1 MEAWLLGRAA
11 VRERRGL
18 VRAALPAP
26 AAMPFAGARLP
37 TPPSDGAVTV
47 GSETVLDLAS
57 NDYLGLSRDHRLTE
71 AAIEAV
77 QQYGSGARASRVV
90 NGTLPVHAHLEEQLC
105 RLTGAQSALAFS
117 SGYLANL
124 GVLTAL
130 GGPGTL
136 LVLDAHVHASLLDAA
151 RLSRSPVAT
160 VAHGDLAAVEA
171 ALKTRTQ
178 PRAVVVVES
187 LYSVLGD
194 AADLGALAQLCARH
208 DAWLLVD
215 EAHGIGVA
223 GQGRG
228 AVHAAGLSG
237 AGLSGAGH
245 SGAGHVVLTVTLSK
259 ALGSQG
265 GAVVGPVALREH
277 LVNTARPFIFDTAL
291 APAAAAAAARAAQI
305 ILAEPQL
312 AGRLHSNA
320 ATLAQLCGI
329 KHSPGAV
336 QSIPLS
342 SAREAVAAATGLR
355 AAGVLVGCFRPPSVP
370 DGVSR
375 LRLTARA
382 DLVRS
387 EIERAAG
394 LFRQLVP
401 ALTAVPELTAG
412 SAVGDDSHRERT
424 RP

>member
-18 VRAALPAP
+18 VRAA
-26 AAMPFAGARLP
+26 MPDAGAAVP
-37 TPPSDGAVTV
+37 TPPRSGGALMARA
-47 GSETVLDLAS
+47 GAVLDLAS
-57 NDYLGLSRDHRLTE
+57 NDYLGLSRDHRLTD

-105 RLTGAQSALAFS
+105 LLTGAQSALAFS

-136 LVLDAHVHASLLDAA
+136 LILDAHVHASLLDAA

-160 VAHGDLAAVEA
+160 VAHGDLAEVDA
-171 ALKTRTQ
+171 ALKSRTQ

-194 AADLGALAQLCARH
+194 AAELGALAQLCARH

-237 AGLSGAGH
+237 AGH
-245 SGAGHVVLTVTLSK
+245 IVQTVTLSK

-265 GAVVGPVALREH
+265 GAVVGPPALREH

-329 KHSPGAV
+329 TRSPGAV
-336 QSIPLS
+336 QSIPLP
-342 SAREAVAAATGLR
+342 SADEALSAATGLR

-382 DLVRS
+382 DLVPS
-387 EIERAAG
+387 EMERAAG
-394 LFRQLVP
+394 LIRQAVP
-401 ALTAVPELTAG
+401 ALLAVPALPVQPELTARG
-412 SAVGDDSHRERT
+412 GVGDDSHRERART
-424 RP
+424 